1 MDAFAPLRVFLAFY
15 QFVFEMAKHKKID
28 DFLRNR
34 MLQMKLSCSCL
45 VFPVVVDDFFLLKVL
60 NSIIYKLGKIG
71 TEDFN
76 YGLQEQHDLCN

>member
-1 MDAFAPLRVFLAFY
+1 
-15 QFVFEMAKHKKID
+15 
-28 DFLRNR
+28 
-34 MLQMKLSCSCL
+34 MKLSCSCL

-60 NSIIYKLGKIG
+60 SSIIYKLGKIG